1 MYKEHDYDF
10 EMELDILASLVV
22 EMDGPD
28 AHILEVISTIAERF
42 QEHTVSSKN
51 ASKLVWQI
59 VRLVQEMRKGSLPF
73 EKGYSALPSSI
84 QMLQRTFR
92 IRLYRQAVVSCQAK
106 EICPVGKRVQMDKR
120 APVVTQ
126 MPVTRVPTN
135 FLLQ

>member
-59 VRLVQEMRKGSLPF
+59 VRLVQEN
-73 EKGYSALPSSI
+73 A
-84 QMLQRTFR
+84 
-92 IRLYRQAVVSCQAK
+92 
-106 EICPVGKRVQMDKR
+106 
-120 APVVTQ
+120 
-126 MPVTRVPTN
+126 
-135 FLLQ
+135 